1 MTKFNYMITEMIP
14 LVVRY
19 TSYRVIR
26 TQPGVEEHDLAK
38 ARKMLNLTLGDI
50 ADFDAIREERE
61 ELAYATASGNTGSH
75 N

>member
-1 MTKFNYMITEMIP
+1 MTKFNHMITEMIP
-14 LVVRY
+14 KVVRY

-26 TQPGVEEHDLAK
+26 SQLGAEEHDLAK

-50 ADFDAIREERE
+50 ADFDELREYAI
-61 ELAYATASGNTGSH
+61 ASGNTGSH